1 MMKLLS
7 KPLGLLGDTLI
18 GTIIAVALNSL
29 FWFVGI
35 HGANVVNNIIQPIW
49 LMNTGANKQLAAA
62 GNLDLAH
69 HGHIITQPFM
79 DNFVFMGGGGAT
91 LGLVLSMGILVM
103 MHRSSKQIK
112 TLTPLTLTPGLFNI
126 NEPTMFSLPVV
137 LNMNIVIPFVLVPI
151 LNAITTYAA
160 MSLEWV
166 PLCTGAVIPWTM
178 PPVISGFLATS
189 SLNGSILQIINII
202 LDVLVYFPFVLT
214 LNRQYALEEQGQLN
228 EENEQ

>member
-1 MMKLLS
+1 
-7 KPLGLLGDTLI
+7 
-18 GTIIAVALNSL
+18 
-29 FWFVGI
+29 
-35 HGANVVNNIIQPIW
+35 
-49 LMNTGANKQLAAA
+49 
-62 GNLDLAH
+62 
-69 HGHIITQPFM
+69 
-79 DNFVFMGGGGAT
+79 
-91 LGLVLSMGILVM
+91 
-103 MHRSSKQIK
+103 
-112 TLTPLTLTPGLFNI
+112 
-126 NEPTMFSLPVV
+126 
-137 LNMNIVIPFVLVPI
+137 
-151 LNAITTYAA
+151 

>member
-1 MMKLLS
+1 
-7 KPLGLLGDTLI
+7 
-18 GTIIAVALNSL
+18 
-29 FWFVGI
+29 
-35 HGANVVNNIIQPIW
+35 
-49 LMNTGANKQLAAA
+49 
-62 GNLDLAH
+62 
-69 HGHIITQPFM
+69 M

-91 LGLVLSMGILVM
+91 LGLVLSMGILVI

-126 NEPTMFSLPVV
+126 NEPAMLGLPVV

-166 PLCTGAVIPWTM
+166 PLCTGAIIPWTM

-189 SLNGSILQIINII
+189 SLNGSILQSINII

-214 LNRQYALEEQGQLN
+214 LNRQYVLEEQGQLN
-228 EENEQ
+228 EENE